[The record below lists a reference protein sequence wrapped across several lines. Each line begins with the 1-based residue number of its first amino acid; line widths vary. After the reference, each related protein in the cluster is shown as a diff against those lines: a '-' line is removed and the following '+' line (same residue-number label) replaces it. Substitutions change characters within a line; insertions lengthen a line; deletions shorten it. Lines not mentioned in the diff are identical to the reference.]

1 MSRIRADR
9 IVNRAANG
17 PVEVSEGISIPSDKK
32 ISISGNFGNDG
43 QYLKVTET
51 GLEWDAIS
59 YSNLEDKPTLFSGS
73 YNDLTNKPSLFSGS
87 YNDLTDTPTISYTDL
102 TDTPILF
109 SGSYNDL
116 NDRPPNISVVV
127 DTPGTSSLLF
137 NSQTSVLT
145 YTPPNLNNF
154 IIRNTSDS
162 LTSLSIQTSLSSPE
176 ILANEIRSIAS
187 GAVSF
192 LYGIAPSSIIAGNT
206 AGSSGQFLRA
216 TETGIEW
223 STVNLVAENSS
234 PSFSNVNVTGDLNV
248 VGTIT
253 TNNLTTL
260 NVTNSQIVLND
271 SVTEA
276 PTSNADIIVNR
287 GTSPDTSLRWNELSD
302 RWEFTNDG
310 STYSVIPLPSEYNN
324 YNNLINKPVIPAP
337 QVQVDWN
344 STIGISSILN
354 KPELFSGSYNDLTD
368 KPSIPL
374 SLGDLSNVSNNIP
387 STGNVLRW
395 DGNEWVPSVAGGGD
409 GGGTL
414 LGPVSST
421 DKAIPRYNGSSGL
434 ELQDSLVTITDTGAI
449 QAPRVENLIPFYYPT
464 VAELPNASINAG
476 AFAFVNSGNAMY
488 YASNSSW
495 TNNRVVTT
503 TSTTTSD
510 LQTLIGDFQKTY
522 TVSAV
527 DYTIGN
533 STQNAERKIL
543 RLSDSGGTTDDIV
556 LRAVTGLNISRTSD
570 EITLTGRTYSLTT
583 ESASGNS
590 TKLRFTETGLT
601 TSSTDITFA
610 GADGLIVERTD
621 STTITFRAP
630 ANTVTQYTDDLAKD
644 AVANALINGTNVGIT
659 YTYDSINKVINS
671 NVSGGGGETGTVIT
685 YDFLGR
691 NTTSNNAI
699 LDLVPSTGTTDSIEI
714 AGSGGTTVTWDSLN
728 NKITLGSI
736 APVQSDWNQTNTNSL
751 DFIKNK
757 PTIPPAY
764 TLPTAS
770 TTVLG
775 GVKVDGSTITISN
788 GTISAASGGYVLP
801 IASPTTLGGI
811 KIGSGLSI
819 DANGVVNA
827 SAGSSVATI
836 QELSNTTES
845 INPQETAEL
854 NIVGYKAYTLFKI
867 NTTEECW
874 VRIYSDS
881 NSRTLDITR
890 SEGEDPAPGSGI
902 ITEIRTDGITNS
914 VLITPGV
921 LGFNNDNPR
930 TTTIYLAVTNR
941 SSSATSITVTLTA
954 LKIGE

>member
-1 MSRIRADR
+1 MSRVRADR

-17 PVEVSEGISIPSDKK
+17 PVEASQGISIPLTKK
-32 ISISGNFGNDG
+32 IIIGGSSGIPG
-43 QYLKVTET
+43 QYLRVTQT
-51 GLEWDAIS
+51 GMQWSSIPSFTNNYNDLT
-59 YSNLEDKPTLFSGS
+59 NKPTLFSGS
-73 YNDLTNKPSLFSGS
+73 YNDLTNRPS
-87 YNDLTDTPTISYTDL
+87 D
-102 TDTPILF
+102 
-109 SGSYNDL
+109 
-116 NDRPPNISVVV
+116 ISVVV
-127 DTPGTSSLLF
+127 NDPGIFSLSF
-137 NSQTSVLT
+137 NPQTSVLT
-145 YTPPNLNNF
+145 YTPQNLNIF
-154 IIRNTSDS
+154 TQRNTNESF
-162 LTSLSIQTSLSSPE
+162 TSLSIQNSLSSPT
-176 ILANEIRSIAS
+176 ILVNEITSIAS
-187 GAVSF
+187 DAVLF
-192 LYGIAPSSIIAGNT
+192 PAGLATNSIIAGDTTGNT
-206 AGSSGQFLRA
+206 GQFLRA
-216 TETGIEW
+216 TATGIEW
-223 STVNLVAENSS
+223 STVNLIAENSS
-234 PSFSNVNVTGDLNV
+234 PSFLNVSVTGDLNV

-271 SVTEA
+271 SVEGL

-287 GTSPDTSLRWNELSD
+287 GISPNTSLRWNELID

-324 YNNLINKPVIPAP
+324 YINLINKPIIPPP
-337 QVQVDWN
+337 QVQVDWEA
-344 STIGISSILN
+344 TIGISSILN
-354 KPELFSGSYNDLTD
+354 KPQLFSGSYNNLTD
-368 KPSIPL
+368 KPAIPVNI
-374 SLGDLSNVSNNIP
+374 GDLLNVSSNTPTI
-387 STGNVLRW
+387 GNVLRW
-395 DGNEWVPSVAGGGD
+395 DGNEWTPSATGGGD

-414 LGPVSST
+414 IGPVTST
-421 DKAIPRYNGSSGL
+421 DKAIPRFNGSSGL

-449 QAPRVENLIPFYYPT
+449 QAPRVGNLIPFYYPT

-476 AFAFVNSGNAMY
+476 AFAFVNAGNAMY
-488 YASNSSW
+488 YSSNSSW
-495 TNNRVVTT
+495 TNNRIVTT
-503 TSTTTSD
+503 TSSTSSD
-510 LQTLIGDFQKTY
+510 IQTLVGDFQKTY
-522 TVSAV
+522 NISAV

-543 RLSDSGGTTDDIV
+543 RLSDSGGTSDDIV
-556 LRAVTGLNISRTSD
+556 LRAVTGLNISRTND
-570 EITLTGRTYSLTT
+570 EITLTGRTYNLTT
-583 ESASGNS
+583 ETSDGNS

-601 TSSTDITFA
+601 TTLTDITFA
-610 GADGLIVERTD
+610 GADGLIIERTD

-630 ANTVTQYTDDLAKD
+630 EATVTQYTDNLAKD
-644 AVANALINGTNVGIT
+644 AVANALINGTNVGIS
-659 YTYDSINKVINS
+659 YTYDSVNKVINS
-671 NVSGGGGETGTVIT
+671 IVSGGGDGSGDVIT
-685 YDFLGR
+685 YDLQGR

-699 LDLVPSTGTTDSIEI
+699 IDLIPSVGITDSIEI
-714 AGSGGTTVTWDSLN
+714 AGSGGTTVSWDSLN
-728 NKITLGSI
+728 NRITLGSV

-757 PTIPPAY
+757 PTIPPEY

-836 QELSNTTES
+836 QELSGTTES
-845 INPQETAEL
+845 IAPQETEQI
-854 NIVGYKAYTLFKI
+854 NIVGYAAYTLFKI

-881 NSRTLDITR
+881 DSRTLDINR
-890 SEGEDPAPGSGI
+890 SEGEDPTPGSGI
-902 ITEIRTDGITNS
+902 ITEIRTDGITNT

-941 SSSATSITVTLTA
+941 SSSSASITVTLTA